1 MTRKHFTEDFRKEAV
16 RLALNS
22 GLLRHQVADDL
33 GVGHSTLG
41 KWISAYRH
49 DDLMAGPHDDLQNNW
64 LAFAKKTSCSS

>member
-16 RLALNS
+16 HLALNS
-22 GLLRHQVADDL
+22 GLSRHQVADDL

-49 DDLMAGPHDDLQNNW
+49 DDLVAG
-64 LAFAKKTSCSS
+64 